1 MAFYSKLFSMLR
13 FTAVGVARASAI
25 AFCLPTAPLAEERG
39 MPVTVVVARENAITE
54 RIEVVGTLA
63 AREEIQVHPMVLGK
77 EIRQILVEAGDH
89 VAAGQALALLDT
101 TEAQMMLGKNAVAL
115 VRAQAGVS
123 VESSRLD
130 MALIGEEEARRK
142 LERSRMLQPKG
153 AIADNILE
161 AHQNAYARAGAE
173 LRLARQSLELAA
185 AEEQLIARER
195 QEIQL
200 TVERSTIRAPGGGR
214 ILSRNARVGAMTS
227 GSGEPLFLIAGDDDI
242 EFTAQVTETSFV
254 RLQPGMRAAIALP
267 GRSLPI
273 AGTIRLNAARLD
285 PKTRS
290 GTVHIELPDN
300 EGLVPGIFA
309 RGTIELAERR
319 NILVPESAIRSAG
332 GTSNV
337 YVVSGGVVDVRPVR
351 VGSSQGGFVEILDG
365 ISDGETIALKA
376 GAFLKAEERVSPIL
390 VIPAELQASHAATPK
405 VAGNLVGA
413 LVQ

>member
-1 MAFYSKLFSMLR
+1 
-13 FTAVGVARASAI
+13 
-25 AFCLPTAPLAEERG
+25 
-39 MPVTVVVARENAITE
+39 MPVTAVVARENMIIE

-63 AREEIQVHPMVLGK
+63 AREEIQVHPMVQGK

-115 VRAQAGVS
+115 VRAKANVA

-153 AIADNILE
+153 AIADNVLE
-161 AHQNAYARAGAE
+161 EHQNAYARAGAE
-173 LRLARQSLELAA
+173 LRLARQSLELAE

-273 AGTIRLNAARLD
+273 SGTIRLNAARLD

-309 RGTIELAERR
+309 RGTIELAQRR
-319 NILVPESAIRSAG
+319 NILVPGSAIRSAG
-332 GTSNV
+332 GASNV
-337 YVVSGGVVDVRPVR
+337 YVLSGGVVDIRPVR
-351 VGSSQGGFVEILDG
+351 VGTSQAGLVEILDG
-365 ISDGETIALKA
+365 VSDGETIAFKA

-390 VIPAELQASHAATPK
+390 VTPPELQAGRPATSNA
-405 VAGNLVGA
+405 AGNLVGA
-413 LVQ
+413 LMR

>member
-1 MAFYSKLFSMLR
+1 
-13 FTAVGVARASAI
+13 
-25 AFCLPTAPLAEERG
+25 
-39 MPVTVVVARENAITE
+39 MPVTAMVARENAIID

-115 VRAQAGVS
+115 VRAKAGVA

-161 AHQNAYARAGAE
+161 EHQNAYARAGAE
-173 LRLARQSLELAA
+173 LRLARQSLELAE
-185 AEEQLIARER
+185 AEEQLISRER

-267 GRSLPI
+267 GRSLSIP
-273 AGTIRLNAARLD
+273 GTIRLNAARLD

-290 GTVHIELPDN
+290 GTVHIELPGN

-319 NILVPESAIRSAG
+319 NILVPGSAIRSAG

-351 VGSSQGGFVEILDG
+351 VGASQEGLVEILDG
-365 ISDGETIALKA
+365 IGDGETIALKA

-390 VIPAELQASHAATPK
+390 VIPAELQASRPATPK